1 MSATEPLN
9 TEVIAVSGG
18 ELRRIAQ
25 DLAELT
31 RGGLSEGDGE
41 RCRALLH
48 EAWGAAALCQLHGL
62 RLLFEESAAI
72 LRKAA
77 EADLDPARAATALGD
92 VLPLVP
98 RLLDWMVRTGRDN
111 PCLLIPEITAL
122 RTLQG
127 KPPVYEY
134 QVLPDIDWP
143 PFPISGASLA
153 DRISEADF
161 RRVLHLYQLGLV
173 GVLRNQNRDKS
184 FDILSRC
191 AGRLADLSVCDAER
205 DYWVLYQLVLGSFAQ
220 GGLALRPDRL
230 RLLAAVEKQ
239 LRSLA
244 GIRAGKAGNPYPE
257 GLWRAFL
264 ALLAMSA
271 AARGGAAPDWL
282 PLPAL
287 GFGDEEL
294 ERTRVEVFDR
304 GETAEPDAFEELGA
318 RAVRL
323 RNVLDASQDGQMLA
337 ESVLREMWMDCQQ
350 IAERT
355 QKLGLDNIARRFREH
370 TETLSEHP
378 GGPQCLTAAQSG
390 AYADS
395 VLYLECALAEFSGEG
410 RPSPEALAAWG
421 QRPLDA
427 VLSGGLASAARN
439 SVLQESGAVLRE
451 AKTRIAVLQDG
462 IISDESWRDIDAGFL
477 LLEGAAQM
485 LALEGLAQLLQRAR
499 EFVQT
504 SRYHPE
510 LGLNDRSRNL
520 DLFADMVISL
530 EVYLDSL
537 RLGRDQQED
546 SLRIARECAAALR
559 F

>member
-1 MSATEPLN
+1 MSATEQLN

-18 ELRRIAQ
+18 ELRRIAD
-25 DLAELT
+25 DLAELA
-31 RGGLSEGDGE
+31 RGGLSAADGE
-41 RCRALLH
+41 RCQALLR

-62 RLLFEESAAI
+62 RLLFEEATAI

-77 EADLDPARAATALGD
+77 DADLEPAKAAAALGD

-143 PFPISGASLA
+143 PFAIGEASLA
-153 DRISEADF
+153 DRISEADL

-191 AGRLADLSVCDAER
+191 AGRLADLSACDAER
-205 DYWVLYQLVLGSFAQ
+205 DYWTLYQLVLDSFAR

-271 AARGGAAPDWL
+271 AAHAGARADWL

-294 ERTRVEVFDR
+294 ERIRVEVFDR
-304 GETAEPDAFEELGA
+304 GEIAEPDTFEDLDA

-323 RNVLDASQDGQMLA
+323 RNVLDASQDGQALA
-337 ESVLREMWMDCQQ
+337 ESVLREMRIDCQQ
-350 IAERT
+350 IAERA
-355 QKLGLDNIARRFREH
+355 QQLGLDNIARRFREH
-370 TETLSEHP
+370 TQALPEQP
-378 GGPQCLTAAQSG
+378 AGPRSLAAEESG
-390 AYADS
+390 VYADS
-395 VLYLECALAEFSGEG
+395 VLYLECALADFTGDG
-410 RPSPEALAAWG
+410 RHSPEAIAAWG

-427 VLSGGLASAARN
+427 VLSDGLARAARN
-439 SVLQESGAVLRE
+439 SVLQESGSVLRE
-451 AKTRIAVLQDG
+451 AKTRIGVLQDG
-462 IISDESWRDIDAGFL
+462 IISDDSWRDIDAGFL
-477 LLEGAAQM
+477 LLEGAAQV
-485 LALEGLAQLLQRAR
+485 LALDALAQLLQRAR
-499 EFVQT
+499 EFLQT

-520 DLFADMVISL
+520 DLFADMVVSL

-537 RLGRDQQED
+537 RLGRGQQEE
-546 SLRIARECAAALR
+546 SLRIARECAAGLR

>member
-1 MSATEPLN
+1 MSATEQLN

-25 DLAELT
+25 DLAELA
-31 RGGLSEGDGE
+31 RQGLSEGDRE
-41 RCRALLH
+41 RWQALLH
-48 EAWGAAALCQLHGL
+48 EAWGAATLCRLHGL
-62 RLLFEESAAI
+62 RLLFEEMTAI
-72 LRKAA
+72 LRKT
-77 EADLDPARAATALGD
+77 ADGELDPAGAVAVLAD

-143 PFPISGASLA
+143 PFAMTGVSLA
-153 DRISEADF
+153 DRSSEADLH
-161 RRVLHLYQLGLV
+161 RVLHLYQLGLV

-191 AGRLADLSVCDAER
+191 AGRLADLSACDAER
-205 DYWVLYQLVLGSFAQ
+205 DYWALYQLVLGSFAQ

-239 LRSLA
+239 LRSLV

-271 AARGGAAPDWL
+271 TARGGGPDWL

-287 GFGDEEL
+287 GFGDAEL
-294 ERTRVEVFDR
+294 ERTRAEVFDR
-304 GETAEPDAFEELGA
+304 SEVAEPDAFEELGA
-318 RAVRL
+318 RAIRL
-323 RNVLDASQDGQMLA
+323 RNVLDASQDGGTLA
-337 ESVLREMWMDCQQ
+337 ESVLREMWIDCRQ
-350 IAERT
+350 IAERA
-355 QKLGLDNIARRFREH
+355 QHLGLDNIARRFREH
-370 TETLSEHP
+370 TRVLPEHP
-378 GGPQCLTAAQSG
+378 EGPQRLAAGESTAC
-390 AYADS
+390 ADS
-395 VLYLECALAEFSGEG
+395 VLYLECALAEFAGG
-410 RPSPEALAAWG
+410 GQPSPEALAAWG

-427 VLSGGLASAARN
+427 VLSDGLASAARN
-439 SVLQESGAVLRE
+439 SVLQESGTVLRA
-451 AKTRIAVLQDG
+451 AKTRIEVLQDG

-477 LLEGAAQM
+477 LLQGAARI
-485 LALEGLAQLLQRAR
+485 LALDPLADLLQRAR